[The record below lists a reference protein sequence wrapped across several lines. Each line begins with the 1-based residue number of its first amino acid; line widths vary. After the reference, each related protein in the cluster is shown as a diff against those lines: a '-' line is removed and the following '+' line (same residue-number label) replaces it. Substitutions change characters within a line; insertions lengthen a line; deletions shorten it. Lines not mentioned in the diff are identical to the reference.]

1 MKKIITIS
9 AILLLV
15 IGAFSG
21 KAVAQDEKPNRV
33 LVVKPNGEY
42 KSSVIDNIDRVQFMT
57 IEGPVLAEVE
67 IFDIGLDF
75 LTVSIIRTPECYS
88 YSMAI
93 LPTAVADEMD
103 DFELLTYVEEDGS
116 DRYYQ
121 DFITDPNEPEYAAT
135 VSGIELEPDTDYEFI
150 TVGYDSWNIA
160 AGVGRYGFNTNGV
173 VTRKNKKMNSRFEFP
188 QIERPQFKVTK
199 K

>member
-1 MKKIITIS
+1 MKKFITIS

-42 KSSVIDNIDRVQFMT
+42 TSSVIDYIDRVQFMT
-57 IEGPVLAEVE
+57 VEGKVLAEVE

-75 LTVSIIRTPECYS
+75 LTVSIIRTPACNS
-88 YSMAI
+88 YAMAI
-93 LPTAVADEMD
+93 LPSSIADEMD
-103 DFELLTYVEEDGS
+103 DFQLMTYVEEDGS

-121 DFITDPNEPEYAAT
+121 DFITDPNDPDYAAT
-135 VSGIELEPDTDYEFI
+135 VSGIDLEPDTDYDFV

-160 AGVGRYGFNTNGV
+160 AGVGRYSFNTYGV
-173 VTRKNKKMNSRFEFP
+173 ATRKNKKMDSRFEFP